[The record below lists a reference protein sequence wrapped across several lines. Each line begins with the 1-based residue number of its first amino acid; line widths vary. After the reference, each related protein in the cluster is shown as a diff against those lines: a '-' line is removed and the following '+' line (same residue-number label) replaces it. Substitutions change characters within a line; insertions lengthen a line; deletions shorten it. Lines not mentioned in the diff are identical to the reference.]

1 MKKNTFYII
10 CGLIAVSLLLLFWLS
25 IELSSPVIIAVSVV
39 LAAVI
44 FFVVKQRVTDIV
56 QDERTILIDMK
67 TASATI
73 KTSVVLFLTVNLAM
87 IVYVFSGPLGFHS
100 FAYPIPRDPMIL
112 AEGYDF
118 VPYFPVPPETIPIS
132 QLGLFAVLQLIM
144 IVVALFIYIGFR
156 FYYVRKFGVWGEDEE

>member
-25 IELSSPVIIAVSVV
+25 IEFSSPVIIAVSVV

-73 KTSVVLFLTVNLAM
+73 KTSVVLFLTVNLSM

-100 FAYPIPRDPMIL
+100 FAYSIPRDPMIL
-112 AEGYDF
+112 SEGYEF

-132 QLGLFAVLQLIM
+132 ELGLFAVLQLIM
-144 IVVALFIYIGFR
+144 IVAALFIYVGFR

>member
-25 IELSSPVIIAVSVV
+25 IELSSPVIIAVSVI
-39 LAAVI
+39 LAAVL
-44 FFVVKQRVTDIV
+44 FFVLKQRVTDIL

-73 KTSVVLFLTVNLAM
+73 KASVVLFLTVNLSM

-100 FAYPIPRDPMIL
+100 FTYPLPRDPMIP
-112 AEGYDF
+112 AGGYDF
-118 VPYFPVPPETIPIS
+118 VSYFPVPPETIPIS

-144 IVVALFIYIGFR
+144 IVAALFIYVGFR

>member
-10 CGLIAVSLLLLFWLS
+10 CGLFAVSLLLLFWLS
-25 IELSSPVIIAVSVV
+25 IGLSSPAIIAVSVV
-39 LAAVI
+39 VCAVL
-44 FFVVKQRVTDIV
+44 FFILKKRVTDLDE
-56 QDERTILIDMK
+56 DERSILIDMK

-73 KTSVVLFLTVNLAM
+73 KASVVLFLTVNLAA

-100 FAYPIPRDPMIL
+100 FTYSRPKDSLIPAGGFESI
-112 AEGYDF
+112 
-118 VPYFPVPPETIPIS
+118 PYFPVPPETIPIS

-144 IVVALFIYIGFR
+144 IVAALFIYVGFR